1 VYLAELN
8 GCRLACAAPVRV
20 WQVRDDDG
28 TIVPYR
34 NWNPFGSF
42 LAAAVM
48 GGLDEVP
55 MAPGDRVLVYGDT
68 SRPGTVETITH
79 VANVVGL
86 VRGKRGALQVHT
98 RRLERGL
105 EMLSVVV
112 EVSCP
117 RCPPPPPSTL
127 AGGASVCCP
136 QTSRRQCPGPGRRYP
151 SAPQCGAPTHPITKV
166 QQLSVGASGRQL
178 LGVCRSICSHCL
190 TAPAALQVG
199 RPWVAL
205 STLY

>member
-1 VYLAELN
+1 MCCP
-8 GCRLACAAPVRV
+8 GPVRV

-55 MAPGDRVLVYGDT
+55 MAPGDRVLFCGDT

-98 RRLERGL
+98 RRMERGL

-117 RCPPPPPSTL
+117 RCPPPPPPL
-127 AGGASVCCP
+127 LQAGRVYVVPRHHDG
-136 QTSRRQCPGPGRRYP
+136 
-151 SAPQCGAPTHPITKV
+151 SAPGLDDATLQHPSVVPLPTPS
-166 QQLSVGASGRQL
+166 QRY
-178 LGVCRSICSHCL
+178 
-190 TAPAALQVG
+190 
-199 RPWVAL
+199 
-205 STLY
+205 ST